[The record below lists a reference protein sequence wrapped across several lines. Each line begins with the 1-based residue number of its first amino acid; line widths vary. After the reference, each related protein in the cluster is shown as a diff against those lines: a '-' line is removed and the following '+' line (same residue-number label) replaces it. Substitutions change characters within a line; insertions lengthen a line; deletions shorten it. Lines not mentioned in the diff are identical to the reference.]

1 MERDITFVIKCVR
14 KHWLISASL
23 HIMSL
28 QRMTI
33 TERAAMSTL
42 HNDEREV
49 KEFTEH
55 RTSCDC
61 QSDAFA
67 IPTEEEVKVS
77 HSHIVKSSYRQ
88 WQHVITN
95 SARHLYLFR
104 HSTAAVALSCDG
116 KSNESFA
123 AAAAA
128 LR

>member
-1 MERDITFVIKCVR
+1 M
-14 KHWLISASL
+14 
-23 HIMSL
+23 
-28 QRMTI
+28 
-33 TERAAMSTL
+33 
-42 HNDEREV
+42 REV

-67 IPTEEEVKVS
+67 ISTEEVKVS

-104 HSTAAVALSCDG
+104 HSTAVALSRDG